1 MMIGYCCSEATEE
14 LAQLLDYGCEKIVT
28 FTPTDNAKDHFK
40 TVLNQFKG
48 EVIVVASFDSLHIQL
63 VQWKQFVTMSQRLS
77 IDVRF
82 IPKDITVEVL
92 WQLSE
97 NEVRIIR
104 ERTGR
109 GLKQA
114 KQQGRVGGRPKVS
127 REKMN
132 QIYYLYHQMKLPLR
146 EVASR
151 CEVSLGTA
159 YKYSEIRE

>member
-1 MMIGYCCSEATEE
+1 MKIGYCCSEATEE

-28 FTPTDNAKDHFK
+28 FKQTDNAKDHFK
-40 TVLNQFKG
+40 SVLNQFKG
-48 EVIVVASFDSLHIQL
+48 EVIVVASFNSLHIQL
-63 VQWKQFVTMSQRLS
+63 VQWQQFVTMSQRLS
-77 IDVRF
+77 IEIRLLA
-82 IPKDITVEVL
+82 KDITLDVL

-97 NEVRIIR
+97 NEIRVIR

-114 KQQGRVGGRPKVS
+114 KQEGRVGGRPKVS
-127 REKMN
+127 REKRN
-132 QIYYLYHQMKLPLR
+132 RIYYLSHHHKLPLR

-159 YKYSEIRE
+159 YKYSEIKE